1 MISICIPVYNFCV
14 EKLVTDIVKQAES
27 LSVPSEIIVI
37 DDASEDSYKLKN
49 KNIESYKLVKYIEL
63 KENIGRSKIRNLF
76 LNYASYEN
84 LLFIDCDA
92 EVNNTKFLHN
102 YIDTF
107 DGKSVVVGGVAYSQ
121 QNPGRDYS
129 LRWTYG
135 HKRES
140 TSAIERSREPY
151 KSFKT
156 FNFAIPKQVFKKI
169 FFDES
174 LIGYG
179 HEDTIFG
186 LELKKAEIKIVH
198 IENPLIHT
206 GLETNEVFLKKS
218 REGIDNLLKLLVA
231 KNRDPEIVKNIKM
244 LYVFSKLNPILIIS
258 IKYIYI
264 ITLPLIEFLLK
275 QKKPN
280 ICFFDFYKLG
290 YICSS

>member
-14 EKLVTDIVKQAES
+14 EKLVADIVKQAEA
-27 LSVPSEIIVI
+27 LTVPSEIIVI
-37 DDASEDSYKLKN
+37 DDASEDSYKTKN
-49 KNIESYKLVKYIEL
+49 KNIERSRFVKYIEL
-63 KENIGRSKIRNLF
+63 KENIGRSKIRNLL

-92 EVNNTKFLHN
+92 ELNNTKYLQN
-102 YIDTF
+102 YIDAC
-107 DGKSVVVGGVAYSQ
+107 DGKSVVVGGVAYSE
-121 QNPGRDYS
+121 NYPGLDYS

-140 TSAIERSREPY
+140 TNAIERNIDSY

-156 FNFAIPKQVFKKI
+156 FNFAVPKQVFEKI

-174 LIGYG
+174 VIGYG

-186 LELKKAEIKIVH
+186 LELKKAGIKIVH

-206 GLETNEVFLKKS
+206 GLETNEVFLKKT
-218 REGIDNLLKLLVA
+218 REGIDNLLKLIAA
-231 KNRDPEIVKNIKM
+231 KKNDPEIVKNIKM
-244 LYVFSKLNPILIIS
+244 LNVFTKLNPIFKIL

-264 ITLPLIEFLLK
+264 ITLPLIVHFL
-275 QKKPN
+275 KKKTPN
-280 ICFFDFYKLG
+280 IYLFDFYKLG
-290 YICSS
+290 YICSK